1 MMLLQAQDH
10 QRLPA
15 DQQDWERGLD
25 KFSAQLQEGLTPP
38 APWSWTSSLQ
48 DCERINFCCLS
59 CLACGTL

>member
-1 MMLLQAQDH
+1 MNPLQAKEH

-25 KFSAQLQEGLTPP
+25 RLSSQCQEEPALL

-48 DCERINFCCLS
+48 DCERINFFCLS
-59 CLACGTL
+59 CPV